1 MRRNYLVGYDISDEK
16 RLVKIAKIMQGYGSR
31 IQYSF
36 FHCLLSDRQKAKM
49 KKNLGKIVKEAE
61 DQVIILPITEHQ
73 LKEIEFV
80 GFKINLLAEG
90 IIIV

>member
-1 MRRNYLVGYDISDEK
+1 MKKNYLVGYDISDEK
-16 RLVKIAKIMQGYGSR
+16 RLVKIAKIMQGYGVR

-49 KKNLGKIVKEAE
+49 KENLGKIVKEEE
-61 DQVIILPITEHQ
+61 DQVIILPVTEAQ
-73 LKEIEFV
+73 LKGIEFV
-80 GFKINLLAEG
+80 GFKINLQAEG